1 MTTIFTPNDVSLAF
15 LDALTSIEHHISSLK
30 EDFISY
36 DLFSNRNDDDF
47 SEYRKAYYSYLTSI
61 NKVFTNTVSL
71 FEANCKLNNF
81 TYED

>member
-1 MTTIFTPNDVSLAF
+1 MTSAIAPQNVSLTF

-36 DLFSNRNDDDF
+36 DLFSDRNDDNF

-61 NKVFTNTVSL
+61 NKVFANTVSL